1 MLVLGFLT
9 ATSAFLVLVFVEPGG
24 AGQLDRR
31 LSSAAED
38 SGDHGG
44 SKDVHRQ
51 SLLPLTDHQQRVSP

>member
-24 AGQLDRR
+24 AGPSERR
-31 LSSAAED
+31 LGGAADD

-51 SLLPLTDHQQRVSP
+51 ALLPLTEHHQRVSP